1 MPQTDSQQA
10 HAAGKILKRVKHL
23 QDHMQPGEIPL
34 LAVPAIWDG
43 GKEQRSVPCEV
54 IVTNQR
60 LIGYYAVD
68 FPRKRSFLEERS
80 FSTITSVTLRHKTYE
95 PLFRELMVRDGQ
107 SKLYVR
113 APRRQIEALYT
124 ALRSAI
130 DQNLPVASTTF
141 EDTAPEDTAQ
151 EREKRPA
158 LPQSSAFGRQ
168 DIRTSF
174 SSSLLA
180 IVILFVGGLALE
192 VIALWL
198 WVVTQSTQTG
208 LPLFVA
214 GLVAVITSILLKR
227 QRQSIK

>member
-1 MPQTDSQQA
+1 MPLTDSQQIR
-10 HAAGKILKRVKHL
+10 AAEKILKRVKHL
-23 QDHMQPGEIPL
+23 RDHMQPGEIPL
-34 LAVPAIWDG
+34 LAIPAIWDS

-68 FPRKRSFLEERS
+68 FPRKRSFLEER
-80 FSTITSVTLRHKTYE
+80 FLSTITSVTMRHKTYE

-113 APRRQIEALYT
+113 APRRQVEALYA

-130 DQNLPVASTTF
+130 DQYLPVASTAF
-141 EDTAPEDTAQ
+141 EDTAPEQ
-151 EREKRPA
+151 EKRSTP
-158 LPQSSAFGRQ
+158 PQTSIFGRQ

-192 VIALWL
+192 VIAFGL
-198 WVVTQSTQTG
+198 WVVTQSIQVG

-214 GLVAVITSILLKR
+214 GLAAVLTSILLRR

>member
-1 MPQTDSQQA
+1 MSLTNSQQTR
-10 HAAGKILKRVKHL
+10 AAGKILKRVKHL
-23 QDHMQPGEIPL
+23 QDHMQPGELPL
-34 LAVPAIWDG
+34 LAVPAIWDS
-43 GKEQRSVPCEV
+43 GKEPRSVPCEV

-80 FSTITSVTLRHKTYE
+80 LSTITSVALRHKTYE

-124 ALRSAI
+124 VLRSAL
-130 DQNLPVASTTF
+130 DQNLPVATTAF
-141 EDTAPEDTAQ
+141 EDTAPE
-151 EREKRPA
+151 REERPA
-158 LPQSSAFGRQ
+158 LPRPSAFGRQ

-174 SSSLLA
+174 SSSPLA

-198 WVVTQSTQTG
+198 WAATQSTQTG

-227 QRQSIK
+227 QRQSKK

>member
-1 MPQTDSQQA
+1 MPLTDSQQIR
-10 HAAGKILKRVKHL
+10 AAEKILKRVKHL
-23 QDHMQPGEIPL
+23 RDHMQPGEIPL
-34 LAVPAIWDG
+34 LAIPAIWDS

-80 FSTITSVTLRHKTYE
+80 LSTITSVTLRHKTYE

-113 APRRQIEALYT
+113 APRRQLEALYA

-130 DQNLPVASTTF
+130 DQYLPVASTAF
-141 EDTAPEDTAQ
+141 EDTAPEQ
-151 EREKRPA
+151 EKRSTP
-158 LPQSSAFGRQ
+158 PQNSIFGRQ

-192 VIALWL
+192 VIAFGL
-198 WVVTQSTQTG
+198 WVVTQSIQVG

-214 GLVAVITSILLKR
+214 GLAAVLTSILLRR

>member
-1 MPQTDSQQA
+1 MPLTDSQQIR
-10 HAAGKILKRVKHL
+10 AAEKILKRVKHL
-23 QDHMQPGEIPL
+23 RDHMQPGEIPL
-34 LAVPAIWDG
+34 LAIPAIWDS

-68 FPRKRSFLEERS
+68 FPRKRSFLEER
-80 FSTITSVTLRHKTYE
+80 FLSTITSVTMRHKTYE

-113 APRRQIEALYT
+113 APRRKVEALYA

-130 DQNLPVASTTF
+130 DQYLPVASTAF
-141 EDTAPEDTAQ
+141 EDTAPEDTALEQ
-151 EREKRPA
+151 EKRSTP
-158 LPQSSAFGRQ
+158 PQTSIFGRQ

-192 VIALWL
+192 VIAFGL
-198 WVVTQSTQTG
+198 WVVTQSIQVG

-214 GLVAVITSILLKR
+214 GLVAVLTSILLRR

>member
-1 MPQTDSQQA
+1 MPLTDSQQIR
-10 HAAGKILKRVKHL
+10 AAEKILKRVKHL
-23 QDHMQPGEIPL
+23 RDHMQPGEIPL
-34 LAVPAIWDG
+34 LAIPAIWDS
-43 GKEQRSVPCEV
+43 GKEQSSVPCEV

-68 FPRKRSFLEERS
+68 FPRKRSFLEERPL
-80 FSTITSVTLRHKTYE
+80 STITSVTLRHKTYE
-95 PLFRELMVRDGQ
+95 PLFRELMVRDGR

-113 APRRQIEALYT
+113 APRRKLEALYA

-130 DQNLPVASTTF
+130 DQYLPVTSTAF
-141 EDTAPEDTAQ
+141 EDTAPEQ
-151 EREKRPA
+151 EKHSTP
-158 LPQSSAFGRQ
+158 LQTSIFGRQ

-192 VIALWL
+192 VIAFGL
-198 WVVTQSTQTG
+198 WVVTQSIQVG

-214 GLVAVITSILLKR
+214 GLAAVLTSILLRR
-227 QRQSIK
+227 QRQPIK